1 MYYVDE
7 DMGINLWKFWE
18 IPEGDYDSLAEWFLE
33 MDVDDT
39 FIAELS
45 LQIAKIKNGT
55 MLEALDETVVEENT
69 PSDKPKRVRKVKTQ
83 EA

>member
-1 MYYVDE
+1 
-7 DMGINLWKFWE
+7 
-18 IPEGDYDSLAEWFLE
+18 

-69 PSDKPKRVRKVKTQ
+69 PSDKPKRVRKTKTQ